1 MIKKFF
7 KVLHK
12 YDKTRFLFLWLMPSQ
27 VRILFPDMA
36 KLGNEIRD
44 APPAGIFAMAGSA
57 KI

>member
-7 KVLHK
+7 KALHK

-36 KLGNEIRD
+36 KLGNEIRNT
-44 APPAGIFAMAGSA
+44 PPAGIFAPAHR
-57 KI
+57 